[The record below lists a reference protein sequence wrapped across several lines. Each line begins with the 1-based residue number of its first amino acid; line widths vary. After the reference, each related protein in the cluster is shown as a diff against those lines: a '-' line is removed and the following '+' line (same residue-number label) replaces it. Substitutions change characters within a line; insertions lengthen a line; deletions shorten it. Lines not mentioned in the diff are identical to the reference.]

1 MLARLGRV
9 RGGGRV
15 REGRLEVVEDEG
27 GPRARHGRVRE
38 RVRPAVEERL
48 VEEQRRRDGLG
59 HDGRRARAGVR
70 GRGAGALGV
79 ERRAPPELERAD
91 LRLAGARGRRGV
103 VLEAAREVGA
113 VHEAEAGACEAVP
126 V

>member
-27 GPRARHGRVRE
+27 GPRARDGRVRE

-48 VEEQRRRDGLG
+48 VEEQRRRDRLG
-59 HDGRRARAGVR
+59 HDGRRT
-70 GRGAGALGV
+70 RGAGALGV
-79 ERRAPPELERAD
+79 ERRAPPELERAA

-103 VLEAAREVGA
+103 VLEAAREVGG